1 MLDLYECLLEKAQAE
16 QDEPKESN
24 YTFRIANTA
33 LNRIEDFSL
42 ITNEKTTEWFCQK
55 VIC

>member
-42 ITNEKTTEWFCQK
+42 ITNEKTTE
-55 VIC
+55 